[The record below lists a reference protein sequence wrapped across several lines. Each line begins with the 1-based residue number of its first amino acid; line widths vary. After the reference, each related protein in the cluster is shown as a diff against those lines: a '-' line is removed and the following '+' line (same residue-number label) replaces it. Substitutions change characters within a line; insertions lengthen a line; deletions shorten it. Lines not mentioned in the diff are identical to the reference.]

1 MKTALIS
8 LIILASVV
16 VIQDGNTAT
25 VFQWTDKDGIVH
37 FSDTAPAGDSAIE
50 TREIKFDSFD
60 NGTSSPEK
68 YSIIEQANIMAEWRR
83 QEEQQQLARKQL
95 ALEQERLNRETE
107 LNQQELQNDI
117 QDHYRSGAQYY
128 FIPGTIG
135 YRAQRPW
142 FNRQNHRQNTG
153 SRPHEKKYGNNV
165 SDYVKNGKGLQLY
178 MSGRI
183 N

>member
-8 LIILASVV
+8 VIILVSVV
-16 VIQDGNTAT
+16 AIPAGNTAT
-25 VFQWTDKDGIVH
+25 VFQWTDADGIVH
-37 FSDTAPAGDSAIE
+37 FSDTAPAVDSSIE

-83 QEEQQQLARKQL
+83 QETEQRLARKQL
-95 ALEQERLNRETE
+95 ALEQERLDREME
-107 LNQQELQNDI
+107 LNQQESQDNI
-117 QDHYRSGAQYY
+117 QDYYRPGLNYY
-128 FIPGTIG
+128 YLPRAIG
-135 YRAQRPW
+135 YGSQRLRY
-142 FNRQNHRQNTG
+142 NRQNQWQNRG
-153 SRPHEKKYGNNV
+153 SRSHEKKYGDNV
-165 SDYVKNGKGLQLY
+165 SDYVKNGRGLQLY